1 MSSQAVIKK
10 LTPQEEALA
19 LAIDGSLVAQ
29 DLIQSF
35 NEFCSQLDAST
46 KETTNGTSNKLKHL
60 QAKID
65 YKLKIIAA
73 LQSLGLLP
81 RDLGNMT
88 RTEFIFKA
96 TVAKGGG
103 VTTAPVTAAQAAE
116 LERKEFSALPTQ
128 SPTPQA
134 FIGRSGGRSGTA
146 DRGRRQIGQI
156 GDRRDVPQLPNSSRV
171 SSSRGVRDLGVCDF
185 P

>member
-1 MSSQAVIKK
+1 MPAQEIVKK

-35 NEFCSQLDAST
+35 NEFCEQLDAST

-65 YKLKIIAA
+65 YKLKIITA

-96 TVAKGGG
+96 TVGKGGS
-103 VTTAPVTAAQAAE
+103 VTTAPATREQAAE
-116 LERKEFSALPTQ
+116 LERKEFAALPAT
-128 SPTPQA
+128 TPEDQA
-134 FIGRSGGRSGTA
+134 IVDALEQEFTREG
-146 DRGRRQIGQI
+146 
-156 GDRRDVPQLPNSSRV
+156 N
-171 SSSRGVRDLGVCDF
+171 
-185 P
+185 

>member
-1 MSSQAVIKK
+1 MPEAITKR

-35 NEFCSQLDAST
+35 NEFCTQLDASC

-81 RDLGNMT
+81 RDLGSMT

-96 TVAKGGG
+96 HVDKNGAVNTRPVSAGELQEIEAKERREQVHESEEDKAIVA
-103 VTTAPVTAAQAAE
+103 ALEAE
-116 LERKEFSALPTQ
+116 YTR
-128 SPTPQA
+128 
-134 FIGRSGGRSGTA
+134 A
-146 DRGRRQIGQI
+146 D
-156 GDRRDVPQLPNSSRV
+156 N
-171 SSSRGVRDLGVCDF
+171 
-185 P
+185 

>member
-1 MSSQAVIKK
+1 MPTQEIVKK

-35 NEFCSQLDAST
+35 NEFCTQLDASC

-81 RDLGNMT
+81 RDLGSMT

-96 TVAKGGG
+96 HAGQNGAVNTKSVSG
-103 VTTAPVTAAQAAE
+103 AE
-116 LERKEFSALPTQ
+116 LKEIQEKERSEQVYESEEDKAIVAALEAEYT
-128 SPTPQA
+128 
-134 FIGRSGGRSGTA
+134 RA
-146 DRGRRQIGQI
+146 D
-156 GDRRDVPQLPNSSRV
+156 N
-171 SSSRGVRDLGVCDF
+171 
-185 P
+185 

>member
-1 MSSQAVIKK
+1 VPAQEIVKK

-35 NEFCSQLDAST
+35 NEFCTQLDASC

-81 RDLGNMT
+81 RDLGSMT
-88 RTEFIFKA
+88 KTEFIFKA
-96 TVAKGGG
+96 HVAKGGG
-103 VTTAPVTAAQAAE
+103 VLTKSVTGAE
-116 LERKEFSALPTQ
+116 LEEIEAKERSEQVYESPEDKAITDALEAEFTCE
-128 SPTPQA
+128 
-134 FIGRSGGRSGTA
+134 G
-146 DRGRRQIGQI
+146 
-156 GDRRDVPQLPNSSRV
+156 N
-171 SSSRGVRDLGVCDF
+171 
-185 P
+185 